1 MKKASALTY
10 SSSGTATTSGT
21 ITASTINK
29 QNLFAVF
36 DFYLPFADLKKPT
49 ATQIIPHPFLGAA
62 ITGRPL
68 DNMLFGVSGGL
79 HLVEVYVGAL
89 LIKQQQ
95 LNGLSAGGSATTTAL
110 SNATSNGFQASLS
123 VGIKISIPNALTLLG
138 KSK

>member
-1 MKKASALTY
+1 
-10 SSSGTATTSGT
+10 
-21 ITASTINK
+21 
-29 QNLFAVF
+29 
-36 DFYLPFADLKKPT
+36 
-49 ATQIIPHPFLGAA
+49 
-62 ITGRPL
+62 
-68 DNMLFGVSGGL
+68 MLFGVSGGL